1 MLREIQC
8 DKFISK
14 GKIRPAIKFHSGL
27 NTVLGGANANNSIG
41 KTTFLLIVDFVFGGN
56 TYLNSDALHKVGSH
70 TINFM
75 FEFDNE
81 YHYFSR
87 NTTKSDEI
95 NICDENYRVRD
106 TISLDEFNKFLQVSY
121 DLDLYKSTFRNLDR
135 KSVV

>member
-1 MLREIQC
+1 MQIIL
-8 DKFISK
+8 SV
-14 GKIRPAIKFHSGL
+14 RPL
-27 NTVLGGANANNSIG
+27 
-41 KTTFLLIVDFVFGGN
+41 LLIVDFVFGGN

-95 NICDENYRVRD
+95 NICDENYRVR
-106 TISLDEFNKFLQVSY
+106 IQSHLMSLINSY
-121 DLDLYKSTFRNLDR
+121 KYLMI
-135 KSVV
+135 